1 MTAPKLLVKRVTGRI
16 ASLLNIYSLWLAFA
30 LVVSGPGAAQDAAPA
45 GPPLFR
51 HIDGVAK
58 AKPPVALAQR
68 SIRLLTDRD
77 FPPFSYET
85 PAGKTAGVSVDLALS
100 VCTELKAN
108 CVVVAKPF
116 NELVPALLNNEGD
129 VIVSGLRID
138 EPLLRKTM
146 MTRPYFWSLGR
157 FAVRMGSQLHGG
169 DIRSLAGKRIGFV
182 ANTSHGAWLEKYY
195 SRSTLTPF
203 PTEAEMNEAL
213 RTGALDVSF
222 GDGLRL
228 IYWLAGS
235 SSRGC
240 CKTLDGA
247 FVDRQFFSHNL
258 AFLAR
263 KENQDLVHALD
274 YALDR
279 LQEKGTS
286 AEIFS
291 RYLPSALW

>member
-1 MTAPKLLVKRVTGRI
+1 MTAPTFFLVKRVTGRI
-16 ASLLNIYSLWLAFA
+16 ATFLWMQFLGLAFV
-30 LVVSGPGAAQDAAPA
+30 LVLSGPSTAQEATTS
-45 GPPLFR
+45 GLPLFR
-51 HIDGVAK
+51 HIDGLAK
-58 AKPPVALAQR
+58 FPAAFPQR
-68 SIRLLTDRD
+68 NIRLLTDRD

-85 PAGKTAGVSVDLALS
+85 PEGKTAGVSVDLALAA
-100 VCTELKAN
+100 CTELKAT
-108 CVVVAKPF
+108 CVVIAKPF
-116 NELVPALLNNEGD
+116 NELLPALINNEGD

-138 EPLLRKTM
+138 AALLKKAT

-157 FAVRMGSQLHGG
+157 FAVRVGSQLRGS

-203 PTEAEMNEAL
+203 PSETEMNEAL

-228 IYWLAGS
+228 VYWLAGS

-240 CKTLDGA
+240 CKPLDGA
-247 FVDRQFFSHNL
+247 FVDRQFFSRNL

-263 KENQDLVHALD
+263 REEAEMTKALD

-291 RYLPSALW
+291 RYLPSGLW

>member
-1 MTAPKLLVKRVTGRI
+1 MTAPKFSVKRVTERI
-16 ASLLNIYSLWLAFA
+16 ATLLGMQLVGLALA
-30 LVVSGPGAAQDAAPA
+30 LLALGHAAAQDAAPP

-51 HIDGVAK
+51 HIDGT
-58 AKPPVALAQR
+58 AKPPVAFAQR
-68 SIRLLTDRD
+68 SLRLLTDQD

-85 PAGKTAGVSVDLALS
+85 PAGKKAGVSVDLALAAC
-100 VCTELKAN
+100 VELKVT
-108 CVVVAKPF
+108 CEVIAKPF
-116 NELVPALLNNEGD
+116 NGLVPALLNNEGD

-138 EPLLRKTM
+138 ENLLRKTTI
-146 MTRPYFWSLGR
+146 TRPYFWSVGR
-157 FAVRMGSQLHGG
+157 FAVRVGSQLRGS
-169 DIRSLAGKRIGFV
+169 DIRSLAGKRLGFV

-203 PTEAEMNEAL
+203 PSEAEMNEAL

-222 GDGLRL
+222 GDGLRM

-240 CKTLDGA
+240 CKTLGGA
-247 FVDRQFFSHNL
+247 FVDRQFFSRNL
-258 AFLAR
+258 AFLTRREDQETVKAF
-263 KENQDLVHALD
+263 D

-286 AEIFS
+286 AGIFS
-291 RYLPSALW
+291 RYLPTGLW

>member
-1 MTAPKLLVKRVTGRI
+1 MTDPILQIKRGKARHTTPRCVYLLW
-16 ASLLNIYSLWLAFA
+16 SFLA
-30 LVVSGPGAAQDAAPA
+30 LVASGPGVAQEAAAP
-45 GPPLFR
+45 GLPLFR
-51 HIDGVAK
+51 HIDSV
-58 AKPPVALAQR
+58 AKPPAAFAQR
-68 SIRLLTDRD
+68 TIRLLTDRD

-85 PAGKTAGVSVDLALS
+85 PEGKTAGVSVDLALA

-108 CVVVAKPF
+108 CVVIAKAF
-116 NELVPALLNNEGD
+116 NELLPALLNNEGD

-138 EPLLRKTM
+138 EAVLKKAA

-157 FAVRMGSQLHGG
+157 FAVRVGSQLRGS
-169 DIRSLAGKRIGFV
+169 DIRSLAGRRIGYV
-182 ANTSHGAWLEKYY
+182 ANSSHGAWLEKYY

-203 PTEAEMNEAL
+203 PSEAEMNEAL

-240 CKTLDGA
+240 CKPLDGA
-247 FVDRQFFSHNL
+247 FVDRQFFSRNL
-258 AFLAR
+258 SFLTRKDDPETAKAF
-263 KENQDLVHALD
+263 D

-286 AEIFS
+286 AEVFA
-291 RYLPSALW
+291 RYLPSGLW

>member
-16 ASLLNIYSLWLAFA
+16 ATLAWKNIIWLALA
-30 LVVSGPGAAQDAAPA
+30 LIVVDPVVAQDAAVP
-45 GPPLFR
+45 GLPLFR

-58 AKPPVALAQR
+58 PPAGMAQR
-68 SIRLLTDRD
+68 NIRLLTDRD

-85 PAGKTAGVSVDLALS
+85 PEAKTAGVSVDLALAA
-100 VCTELKAN
+100 CTELKAN
-108 CVVVAKPF
+108 CVVIARPF
-116 NELVPALLNNEGD
+116 NQLLPALINNEGD

-138 EPLLRKTM
+138 AAILEKAT

-157 FAVRMGSQLHGG
+157 FAVRVGSQLRGS

-203 PTEAEMNEAL
+203 PSEAEMNEAL

-240 CKTLDGA
+240 CKPLDGA
-247 FVDRQFFSHNL
+247 FVDRQFFSRNL
-258 AFLAR
+258 SFLTRRDDLETVKAF
-263 KENQDLVHALD
+263 D

-286 AEIFS
+286 TAIFS
-291 RYLPSALW
+291 RYLPTGLW